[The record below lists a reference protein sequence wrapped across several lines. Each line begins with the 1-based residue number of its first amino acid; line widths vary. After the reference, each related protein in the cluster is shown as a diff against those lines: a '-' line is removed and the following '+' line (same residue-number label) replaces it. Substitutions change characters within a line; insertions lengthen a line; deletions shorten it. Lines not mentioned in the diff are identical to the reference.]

1 MRVTANR
8 VAEPSSTRSVA
19 YISPSGA
26 AAIRRAA
33 RLIASPITV

>member
-8 VAEPSSTRSVA
+8 VAEPSSTRSVE
-19 YISPSGA
+19 YSSPSGA
-26 AAIRRAA
+26 AAISRAA